1 MPAVSICTPAD
12 VIQRFG
18 NAAGLVQCLPDGT
31 DPTAYDTA
39 RLAALIR
46 AGSELFASYANVQ
59 VDVQALAEAIAAG
72 AVSEW
77 PYFAV
82 DASAWLTVG
91 LVWDSGTAG
100 QAKPENVK
108 EREKYVRDVLCV
120 KMAKREISL
129 GAPTQYPGTNQ
140 LQTRVD
146 ADPSRNRLMRGAFRV
161 RGGYG

>member
-18 NAAGLVQCLPDGT
+18 RAADLIQCIPDGA

-59 VDVQALAEAIAAG
+59 VDVQALAAAIAAG
-72 AVSEW
+72 TVTEW

-82 DASAWLTVG
+82 DGSAWLTVG
-91 LVWDSGTAG
+91 LIWDSGTSG

-120 KMAKREISL
+120 KMARREISL

-146 ADPSRNRLMRGAFRV
+146 ADPSRTRMLRGAWRGT
-161 RGGYG
+161 GGYG